1 MLGEHM
7 RHVHSLAFA
16 GTAAVLAST
25 LAGCGGDAADKAGA
39 SGSGGSGGTGAIAI
53 TATDNSCEVAK
64 KELAAGTTNFKVT
77 SSGTKVTEVYVYAPG
92 DKIVTE
98 RENIGPGTN
107 ADLTVQL
114 NAGTYQIACKPGMV
128 GNGIRQNITVSG
140 QANHAAAD
148 PRLAKALTDYKAYVN
163 AQVDDTIAKTKEF
176 VAAVKADDIAK
187 AKEMY
192 APSRVGWERVE
203 PVAES
208 FGDLDPRVD
217 AREADLEEGDKWTG
231 WHRLEKALWKTK
243 SLDGQEQYA
252 DQLVKDLDE
261 LKAKVSAATLDPPIT
276 PASMANGAK
285 ELLDE
290 VATGKVTGEEEAFSH
305 TDLVDFKANV
315 DGAQR
320 VYELLK
326 PVVQE
331 RDAALA
337 RTLDQEFA
345 DVQSLLAKYEQGEG
359 YVSYDTVDKAERK
372 ELSDAV
378 NALGEPLSKLAG
390 VVAR

>member
-1 MLGEHM
+1 M
-7 RHVHSLAFA
+7 RHVHLLAFA
-16 GTAAVLAST
+16 GAAAVLAST
-25 LAGCGGDAADKAGA
+25 LAGCGGDGDSAGSGGGDSAGA
-39 SGSGGSGGTGAIAI
+39 SPIAI
-53 TATDNSCEVAK
+53 TATDDSCEVAK
-64 KELAAGTTNFKVT
+64 NDLTAGTNRFNITNN
-77 SSGTKVTEVYVYAPG
+77 GTKVTEVYVYAPG

-98 RENIGPGTN
+98 RENIGPGTR
-107 ADLTVQL
+107 AEITVQL
-114 NAGTYQIACKPGMV
+114 SAGKYQIACKPGMV
-128 GNGIRQNITVSG
+128 GKGIRQDITVSG
-140 QANHAAAD
+140 QADHAAAD

-176 VAAVKADDIAK
+176 AAAVKAGDIAE
-187 AKEMY
+187 AKRLY

-217 AREADLEEGDKWTG
+217 AREADLQEGDKWTG

-243 SLDGQEQYA
+243 SLDGQAQYA
-252 DQLVKDLDE
+252 DRLVKDLDE
-261 LKAKVSAATLDPPIT
+261 LKAKVGAATLDPPIT

-315 DGAQR
+315 DGAQQIYR
-320 VYELLK
+320 LLE
-326 PVVQE
+326 PVVRE

-337 RTLDQEFA
+337 RTLDQEFE
-345 DVQSLLAKYEQGEG
+345 DVRHLLATYEKGDG
-359 YVSYDTVDKAERK
+359 FVSYDTVGKAERK

-378 NALGEPLSKLAG
+378 NALGEPLSKLAA